1 MTNKELEIKA
11 CKLFRQPQK
20 AKIREFCEDLEL
32 SDELILA
39 AEEFYTDFINRTY
52 NMAHY
57 YAISQKAIVA
67 SCIYIISYLKEEYR
81 SQEKIAETIKVS
93 VPTIRKHYQDIV
105 KVMDIEMELPFRC
118 PSHLRREK

>member
-20 AKIREFCEDLEL
+20 AKIREFCENLEL

-39 AEEFYTDFINRTY
+39 TEEFYTDFINKTY
-52 NMAHY
+52 NMARFY
-57 YAISQKAIVA
+57 SVSQKAVVA
-67 SCIYIISYLKEEYR
+67 SCIYIVSYLREEYR

-93 VPTIRKHYQDIV
+93 VPTIRKHYQSIV
-105 KVMDIEMELPFRC
+105 RVMEIEMELPFRC
-118 PSHLRREK
+118 PNHLKRKK

>member
-20 AKIREFCEDLEL
+20 AKIREFCEKLEL
-32 SDELILA
+32 SEELILA
-39 AEEFYTDFINRTY
+39 TEDFYTDFINKTY
-52 NMAHY
+52 NISRFY
-57 YAISQKAIVA
+57 SVSQKAVVA
-67 SCIYIISYLKEEYR
+67 SCIYIMSYLRAEYQ
-81 SQEKIAETIKVS
+81 SQEKIAEIMKVS

-105 KVMDIEMELPFRC
+105 RVMEIEMEIPFRC